1 MEAHPIADLFP
12 MLAEDE
18 LAELADDI
26 KQRGLLQ
33 PIVLDTDGKVLDGR
47 NRLAACKRA
56 GVKPDFVNYE
66 GDDAQGY
73 ALAVNINRRS
83 MSKGQT
89 ALVVA
94 RAYKNYTLDDLLTFG
109 VSKQY
114 VSWARQVLD
123 YAPDKADSVLTG
135 TTPLA
140 EAYEVARLRKKA
152 AADEDAVM
160 ADVRAESPELAHR
173 VIEGELGLEAALRA
187 LEEQRKEAAIRD
199 RVTDIDA
206 ARDADG
212 APSPS
217 FSKRVEDGIL
227 TWAEALTLAEQWI
240 VERNAAVRR
249 AQDALL
255 SVVTHWGA
263 IRTVA
268 ESPDSPYVADILAGL
283 GETDRAALDRVL
295 ASLDGGDR

>member
-140 EAYEVARLRKKA
+140 EAYEVARL
-152 AADEDAVM
+152 
-160 ADVRAESPELAHR
+160 HR